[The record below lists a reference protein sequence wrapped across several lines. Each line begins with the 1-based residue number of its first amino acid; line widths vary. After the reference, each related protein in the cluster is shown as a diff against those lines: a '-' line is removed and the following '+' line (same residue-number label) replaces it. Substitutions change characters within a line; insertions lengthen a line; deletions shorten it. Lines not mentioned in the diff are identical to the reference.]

1 MKDKIKTILRE
12 ALENTT
18 VVHKDVDEKKIAAGV
33 LIKCLSTNNVFL
45 LLRNDRTPTW
55 ALVSG
60 GIQNHENPIEGLK
73 REIYEELF
81 IKPNILTFKFIRV
94 EYIPE
99 KNMDFHYF
107 EALTNSEF
115 KPILD
120 EENLNWGWF
129 SKDKLPTPLYKGLTE
144 KIANI

>member
-1 MKDKIKTILRE
+1 MKDKIKAILRE

-18 VVHKDVDEKKIAAGV
+18 DVHKDADEKKIVAGA
-33 LIKCLSTNNVFL
+33 LIKCSSTNNIFL

-60 GIQNHENPIEGLK
+60 GIKNHENPLEGLK

-94 EYIPE
+94 EHIPE
-99 KNMDFHYF
+99 KNMEFHYF
-107 EALTNSEF
+107 EASCQYEF

-120 EENLNWGWF
+120 EENLEWRWF
-129 SKDKLPTPLYKGLTE
+129 SKDKLPSPLYKGLNE